1 MKEYALGMRTIQAAN
16 TNEPRHHKIFT
27 IHHATVR
34 VFFSAQYGVNNSHRH
49 ALDFCPSKWL
59 LQTLFETHLIKKVR
73 RCTNQVKS
81 NAHVKI
87 RM

>member
-49 ALDFCPSKWL
+49 SLDFAL
-59 LQTLFETHLIKKVR
+59 
-73 RCTNQVKS
+73 
-81 NAHVKI
+81 
-87 RM
+87 